1 MHGEIKDTL
10 AKKIVLQNQGSNKI
24 YLNSKQQCEYIS
36 VMQFSLLIASDKSRQ
51 LSPMQSNIATA
62 QVTENMGWL
71 VVWGWG

>member
-51 LSPMQSNIATA
+51 LSPMQSNITTA